1 MDNLHNSDNEDPL
14 DNYYLEDKKDTINEL
29 KRKGAEESYVSHQ
42 SKKSMTSTTQLIQN
56 GIFSQTYSNDVIQ
69 IYNESMD
76 QQVFNIKSE
85 PIDDDLP
92 RTEDY
97 LQDHIEPVDFINVN
111 QETNGAEKDV
121 SSKEKL
127 VCIPDIKMETYSVE
141 EGYSEPFE
149 PRVEPLCNNIN
160 KEIDNFYSIPY
171 RNNDDL
177 DGMIEALESKEQ
189 ISMSEN
195 LELMKLKA
203 MKTQQSYMEAMWL
216 QVSQYGQVKKEQKDA
231 ADMEIDN
238 ISSTHSITFEDLDCM
253 IWAIELKSPKHRTP
267 HEKAELKKLK
277 ARRRSRKCRETM
289 SKEEKELRRKKSREH
304 IKAKRNNMTEE
315 EKEERRK
322 KDREHIK
329 VSRENMT
336 AEQKEESRRKN
347 REQIKI
353 KRKNMSEEEKE
364 ERRKKSREQI
374 KIKRINMSDEQKEE
388 RRRKERVQIKLKRE
402 NMTEEQKEVRRKKE
416 REQIKIKRDNM
427 TEEEKEERRKRERE
441 QLKIRR
447 RENHSKSQWDMSM
460 AREDDSE
467 RTDLLFQ
474 HAVAGHS
481 GSLSWNNLAL
491 NSGMLWPPTTG
502 FSNNVNLL

>member
-1 MDNLHNSDNEDPL
+1 
-14 DNYYLEDKKDTINEL
+14 
-29 KRKGAEESYVSHQ
+29 
-42 SKKSMTSTTQLIQN
+42 
-56 GIFSQTYSNDVIQ
+56 
-69 IYNESMD
+69 
-76 QQVFNIKSE
+76 
-85 PIDDDLP
+85 
-92 RTEDY
+92 
-97 LQDHIEPVDFINVN
+97 
-111 QETNGAEKDV
+111 
-121 SSKEKL
+121 
-127 VCIPDIKMETYSVE
+127 
-141 EGYSEPFE
+141 
-149 PRVEPLCNNIN
+149 
-160 KEIDNFYSIPY
+160 
-171 RNNDDL
+171 
-177 DGMIEALESKEQ
+177 
-189 ISMSEN
+189 MSEN

-238 ISSTHSITFEDLDCM
+238 ISSTHSITFEALDCM

-315 EKEERRK
+315 EKEE
-322 KDREHIK
+322 
-329 VSRENMT
+329 
-336 AEQKEESRRKN
+336 SRRKN

-374 KIKRINMSDEQKEE
+374 KLKRINMSDEQKEE

-402 NMTEEQKEVRRKKE
+402 NMTEEQREIRRKKE

-427 TEEEKEERRKRERE
+427 TEEEKEKRRKRERE

-502 FSNNVNLL
+502 FS